1 MTVVLAHAPVES
13 AEAAFAQA
21 VRQAGLQGSE
31 LVIAN
36 AVSHD
41 AAADTRAVN
50 PPEIQELV
58 ERARGAGVRARSVR
72 LTDADAAAALLELTE
87 EVDAGLLVIG
97 VRHRSAIGKLLMGST
112 AQRLLLEA
120 ACPVLA
126 VKSDNGSR
134 RTGASS

>member
-21 VRQAGLQGSE
+21 VRQAGLQGGE

-36 AVSHD
+36 AVSDD
-41 AAADTRAVN
+41 AAADTRAADESRVR
-50 PPEIQELV
+50 ELV
-58 ERARGAGVRARSVR
+58 GRAEAEGVRARAVR
-72 LTDADAAAALLELTE
+72 LADADAAAALLELTE
-87 EVDAGLLVIG
+87 ELDADLLVIG

-120 ACPVLA
+120 SCPVLA
-126 VKSDNGSR
+126 VKSGAGPR
-134 RTGASS
+134 RAGGPA